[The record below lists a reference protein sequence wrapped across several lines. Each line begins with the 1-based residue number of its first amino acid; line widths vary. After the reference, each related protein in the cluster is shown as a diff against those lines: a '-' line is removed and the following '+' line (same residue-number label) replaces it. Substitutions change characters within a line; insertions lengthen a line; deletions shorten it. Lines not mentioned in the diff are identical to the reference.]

1 MVILVGL
8 FLRDETRNR
17 TVVSCLIEG
26 CNLLERKQW
35 EDTLR
40 QASALKTTLVL
51 WEASNMTLYH
61 LISSLYFI
69 WD

>member
-1 MVILVGL
+1 MNL
-8 FLRDETRNR
+8 ETVASGEFPK
-17 TVVSCLIEG
+17 TEG

-35 EDTLR
+35 EDTRRQAR

-61 LISSLYFI
+61 LILSLPSGELT
-69 WD
+69 